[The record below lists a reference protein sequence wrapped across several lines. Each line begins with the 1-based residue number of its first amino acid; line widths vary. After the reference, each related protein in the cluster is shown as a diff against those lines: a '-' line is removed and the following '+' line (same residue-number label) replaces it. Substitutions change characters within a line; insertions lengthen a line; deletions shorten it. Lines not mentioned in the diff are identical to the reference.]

1 MQGTINCNRTASVAL
16 CIAALLCLTLVGAG
30 CSSTPLLGA
39 PDLSKS
45 ASATTLFYDG
55 VDASSYSKWTGW
67 SYGGPL
73 ATSWCLTYQYYT
85 SPRGWQ
91 IGTGIGSGAKYGPFY
106 SKSLT
111 STGTFTVPAYSTA
124 KINFMWRYRLRS
136 GEGFSIYTVDPQSG
150 SATQRIYMTLGSQN
164 AHYSYWDQFSPNGQ
178 NNTIYVNNSS
188 TPKTFKLR
196 FTLHSNNVQQPYPG
210 MWIDQIS
217 VYKP

>member
-1 MQGTINCNRTASVAL
+1 VAL
-16 CIAALLCLTLVGAG
+16 SFTVLICLTLFYAG
-30 CSSTPLLGA
+30 CGSTPLNGTPETA
-39 PDLSKS
+39 KA
-45 ASATTLFYDG
+45 ASTTTLFYDR

-106 SKSLT
+106 DKSLT
-111 STGTFTVPAYSTA
+111 STGTFTVPAHSTA
-124 KINFMWRYRLRS
+124 KVNFMWRYRLRN

-150 SATQRIYMTLGSQN
+150 SAIERIYKTLGSQN
-164 AHYSYWDQFSPNGQ
+164 PSYSYWDPSDD
-178 NNTIYVNNSS
+178 TLYVNTSS

-196 FTLHSNNVQQPYPG
+196 FTLHSNNVQQSYPG